1 MAGPAAPPS
10 VLPPIHRAEFSSDLR
25 WGLMRHSPRGMR
37 GRRLTRGPVFQTW
50 LITLLLIIS
59 CWAIARLDFVSTF
72 EHCHTG

>member
-50 LITLLLIIS
+50 LITL
-59 CWAIARLDFVSTF
+59 F
-72 EHCHTG
+72 